1 MHFEPGDF
9 VSFTITMLENY
20 GIYVTVNATVV
31 FWMVSLDIT
40 GFDGLYIYGYVGGVF
55 FDWTDF
61 LAYK

>member
-1 MHFEPGDF
+1 
-9 VSFTITMLENY
+9 MLENY
-20 GIYVTVNATVV
+20 GIHVTVNATVV
-31 FWMVSLDIT
+31 FRMVSLDIT